1 MEALVVKS
9 TGNEYILRTN
19 DGKIIIASL
28 KGNFRIKDLKSTNP
42 IAVGDRVKYES
53 INNDFW
59 ITNIMERKNYIIR
72 KSKNLSKKIH
82 IIASNI
88 DLLMIIV
95 SMKMPKTPLGFIDRF
110 LLTAEA
116 YGVPAMIVFNKY
128 DIYKE
133 KEILEMQELFEL
145 YNSMGYKCIYA
156 SATENINT
164 NLIIDELKDK
174 TNLIAGASGV
184 GKSSLINVI
193 QPHLNLKT
201 ANISNFNE
209 KGKHTTSFAEMYP
222 LTFGGNIIDTPGIRS
237 FGILNFKLPEIAH
250 FFPDMKKYINNCK
263 YSNCIHMYE
272 PNCAIIEALDK
283 GEIKASRYASYL
295 SIIQEFEEA
304 GIDYKYD

>member
-1 MEALVVKS
+1 MKSNDLKMEALVVKS

-209 KGKHTTSFAEMYP
+209 K
-222 LTFGGNIIDTPGIRS
+222 
-237 FGILNFKLPEIAH
+237 
-250 FFPDMKKYINNCK
+250 
-263 YSNCIHMYE
+263 
-272 PNCAIIEALDK
+272 
-283 GEIKASRYASYL
+283 
-295 SIIQEFEEA
+295 
-304 GIDYKYD
+304 